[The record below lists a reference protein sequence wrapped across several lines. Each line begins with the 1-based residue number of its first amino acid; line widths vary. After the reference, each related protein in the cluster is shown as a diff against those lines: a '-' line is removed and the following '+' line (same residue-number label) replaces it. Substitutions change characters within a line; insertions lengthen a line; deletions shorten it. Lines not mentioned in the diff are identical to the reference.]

1 MSEALLDKDFD
12 EDPVIKPCL
21 EGVAKNVG
29 FAKYVAAR
37 PVMTPRIAFSR

>member
-1 MSEALLDKDFD
+1 MYRISEVMLDKDFD

-21 EGVAKNVG
+21 EGVAKNAG

-37 PVMTPRIAFSR
+37 PVTTH